1 MGGKGRLRLSGLC
14 CGSHLRTLGSNSIS
28 NQAFSVFPTQ
38 NSLDYLRS
46 GPPASIFLH
55 LTNPCWLCLS
65 LSVSARTVIVP
76 VSWWIGLLVADI
88 SELPWLVT
96 SLQGVCV
103 LFKWQGLTLSS
114 ASSCCWKGGGS
125 ECLQKVMRKANPQ
138 GWVHFRVRL
147 PPQGPQGG

>member
-1 MGGKGRLRLSGLC
+1 MSGKWRRRLSGVC
-14 CGSHLRTLGSNSIS
+14 CGFDLRTLGSNSIS
-28 NQAFSVFPTQ
+28 NQPFSVFPAQ
-38 NSLDYLRS
+38 NSLEYLRN
-46 GPPASIFLH
+46 GPPASIFLN

-65 LSVSARTVIVP
+65 LSVSARTVIFP

-114 ASSCCWKGGGS
+114 CCWKGGGS

-138 GWVHFRVRL
+138 GWVHFGVRL
-147 PPQGPQGG
+147 STQGPQGG